1 MILKNSK
8 YVFIIN
14 KTYDAYIKKF
24 IISDRLGIQLKLTTR
39 LKACTCVVSHNDFV
53 LEYTFHSR

>member
-24 IISDRLGIQLKLTTR
+24 IISDRLGI
-39 LKACTCVVSHNDFV
+39 
-53 LEYTFHSR
+53 